1 MDRPH
6 APDEYISNAGWGLIW
21 IDAILFV
28 PAIFG
33 VMFLPATI
41 RLLVVG
47 AVVAI
52 AATVGFLYSRSG
64 ARRRVPR

>member
-6 APDEYISNAGWGLIW
+6 APDEFISNAGWALIW

-33 VMFLPATI
+33 VMFLPAMV

-47 AVVAI
+47 AAI
-52 AATVGFLYSRSG
+52 AFAAACGFLYSWAVKRGLVS
-64 ARRRVPR
+64 R